1 MALIFKN
8 ANEQTPPTWWNKT
21 ASLDLPLP
29 SDAISEE
36 EVRRVASLP
45 ADLDD
50 KTLGEELDLIEA
62 RGNTKEV
69 YHYSSSWN
77 DNAKNTIKE
86 YCVLS
91 NCKAV
96 EIDPKDENLL
106 AFAALTKKE
115 MVKTASTMIKE
126 PTATL
131 QDSFLI
137 DAPFTEKNNKS
148 VKEGLKGLAKARSG
162 IPSVEA
168 KGVTIS
174 RASSSID
181 DDNAGIGMRSTSGR
195 NVIQDPNSIGRSVNS
210 HDEDVGVR
218 LRRERAELVE
228 ARQAVKKANQKELV
242 KEMKNAGYG
251 AVNEG
256 SFRLTEAANVQGGI
270 SRKLNQELPELTKG
284 EEIVAERKAKE
295 SIQASKKAEAKKQ
308 WNYLK
313 GSAKPNISDSLASA
327 LKNELG
333 KIQ

>member
-45 ADLDD
+45 LDLDD
-50 KTLGEELDLIEA
+50 KALGKELDIIEA

-77 DNAKNTIKE
+77 EEVKNTIKE
-86 YCVLS
+86 YCLVS
-91 NCKAV
+91 NCTAV

-106 AFAALTKKE
+106 AFASLTKKE
-115 MVKTASTMIKE
+115 MVKTASTMVKE
-126 PTATL
+126 PTETL
-131 QDSFLI
+131 KDSFLI
-137 DAPFTEKNNKS
+137 DTPFIEKNDKS
-148 VKEGLKGLAKARSG
+148 VQEGLKGLAKARSG

-218 LRRERAELVE
+218 LRRERSELVE
-228 ARQAVKKANQKELV
+228 ARKVAKKAQQRELV
-242 KEMKNAGYG
+242 KEMNKAGYG
-251 AVNEG
+251 ATDSGN
-256 SFRLTEAANVQGGI
+256 FRLTEAASVQGGI
-270 SRKLNQELPELTKG
+270 SRKLNQELPEFTKG
-284 EEIVAERKAKE
+284 EEIVAKRKEKE
-295 SIQASKKAEAKKQ
+295 SFQASKKAEAKKQ

-327 LKNELG
+327 LKTELG